1 LKLCPAKMWTEGFEC
16 FETEKE
22 GDTAYTQK
30 WKWGVYQNKLMM
42 RQYDEDNMWKSVSEG
57 KTVGAAA
64 VATCFNSEDDIRSVF
79 LLSSVNTPSCK
90 AVTDYGV
97 GESAATANGDSE
109 GFLPVQGS
117 FTLVPTDPA
126 AYGPA
131 LRSKDLQTSEPLIS
145 AFHDVKTERI
155 PGDPTTSGTYDWPD
169 KKKK

>member
-1 LKLCPAKMWTEGFEC
+1 MQ
-16 FETEKE
+16 EKSS
-22 GDTAYTQK
+22 
-30 WKWGVYQNKLMM
+30 
-42 RQYDEDNMWKSVSEG
+42 RQG
-57 KTVGAAA
+57 
-64 VATCFNSEDDIRSVF
+64 RLVF
-79 LLSSVNTPSCK
+79 LSYFLSPRSRYVGDHRWGMNCF
-90 AVTDYGV
+90 
-97 GESAATANGDSE
+97 GESAATTNGDSE